1 MGGQEVSGA
10 MGKKKNV
17 KRREGA
23 PGGGLSS
30 LSSNFQ
36 LSPGCPERWLKQF
49 RFSPEMTHGMCIG
62 LGVRIS
68 DVDLGS
74 YHKSLSAKFSPSVLG
89 CFLLKEAREG
99 RFVSNECGYTSG
111 VAIGILSW
119 MSAISKVSKIRMGWE
134 EGELKGFS
142 LFNAKKEKKFRLHFL
157 TDRNPEILSHLVP
170 KILKNTTR

>member
-10 MGKKKNV
+10 VGGKNA

-30 LSSNFQ
+30 LSSNFR
-36 LSPGCPERWLKQF
+36 LSPGCLERWLQQF

-74 YHKSLSAKFSPSVLG
+74 YHNSLSVKFSLSALG
-89 CFLLKEAREG
+89 CFLLEEAGEG
-99 RFVSNECGYTSG
+99 RFISNECGYTSG
-111 VAIGILSW
+111 VAIGILPW
-119 MSAISKVSKIRMGWE
+119 MSAISKVSKIRMGM
-134 EGELKGFS
+134 GGGRVKGISS
-142 LFNAKKEKKFRLHFL
+142 L
-157 TDRNPEILSHLVP
+157 
-170 KILKNTTR
+170 